1 MNNPE
6 INAESCCDDDPPAM
20 TILLIEDDE
29 KFARVVQKVLG
40 VRGYEVLHAPTALEG
55 LQLAEDSRV
64 NLVLLDID
72 LPDLDGKVV
81 ATMLRARPYMRDVPI
96 IAVTAQDGSTA
107 RRLIR
112 GFGCDGHIPKPV
124 DTRQFPDQI
133 ASYLDR

>member
-1 MNNPE
+1 MSEPSA
-6 INAESCCDDDPPAM
+6 IPDSGRDDVSAV

-29 KFARVVQKVLG
+29 QFARVVKKVLG
-40 VRGYEVLHAPTALEG
+40 VRGYEVLHAATALEG
-55 LQLAEDSRV
+55 LQLAEDRRIK
-64 NLVLLDID
+64 LVLLDID

-81 ATMLRARPYMRDVPI
+81 ATMLRSRPFMRDVPI
-96 IAVTAQDGSTA
+96 IAVTAQDTATA